1 MLSEEINQKYIKLL
15 EEELQPAMGCTE
27 PIAVAY
33 ASALAKTY
41 LRGEPERVYL
51 DVSGNI
57 IKNVKSVVVPNT
69 GGLRGLEVSV
79 AAGIVVGDASKKLRV
94 IAEVTP
100 EAITKI
106 SPFLERVPVVVRHAK
121 TDYIFDIKITLE
133 NSDHSSVVRIV
144 DHHTNVVEIQQDGNN
159 VEVGDSD
166 QLNNQLSD
174 RSFMSVA
181 GIVEFADSVDIE
193 EIRPVLERQ
202 IEYNSAISQEGMRGD
217 YGANIGKVLL
227 SVYGDE
233 IQTRA
238 RAMAAAGSDARM
250 NGCQMPVVIN
260 SGSGNQGIAASV
272 PVIEYAKELG
282 STQEQ
287 LLRALAVSNLI
298 TIHMKTGIGRLSAY
312 CGVVCAGCGSG
323 AGIAHLQSGG
333 LDEIAHT
340 IVNAVAITSGIVCD
354 GAKAS
359 CAAKISAAVDAGIMG
374 YHMYKNGQQ
383 FHGGEG
389 IVSKE
394 IENTIINVGELA
406 RQGMAE
412 TDLEILRIMLKGD

>member
-202 IEYNSAISQEGMRGD
+202 IKYNSAISQEGMRGD

-287 LLRALAVSNLI
+287 LLRALVVSNLV

>member
-144 DHHTNVVEIQQDGNN
+144 DHHTSVVEIQQDGNN

>member
-94 IAEVTP
+94 IAEATP

-133 NSDHSSVVRIV
+133 NSDHFSVVRIV

>member
-57 IKNVKSVVVPNT
+57 IKNVKSVVGPNT

-217 YGANIGKVLL
+217 YGANIGKGLL

-233 IQTRA
+233 IQTIA

-374 YHMYKNGQQ
+374 YHMFKNGQK

-394 IENTIINVGELA
+394 IDNTIINVGELA
-406 RQGMAE
+406 LQGMAE

>member
-106 SPFLERVPVVVRHAK
+106 SPFLERVPVVDRHAK

>member
-94 IAEVTP
+94 IAEATP

-287 LLRALAVSNLI
+287 LLRALAVSNLV

>member
-94 IAEVTP
+94 IAEITP

>member
-1 MLSEEINQKYIKLL
+1 MLSEEINQRYIKLL

>member
-287 LLRALAVSNLI
+287 LLRALVVSNLV

>member
-202 IEYNSAISQEGMRGD
+202 IQYNSAISQEGMRGD

>member
-287 LLRALAVSNLI
+287 LLRALAVSNLV

>member
-1 MLSEEINQKYIKLL
+1 M
-15 EEELQPAMGCTE
+15 
-27 PIAVAY
+27 
-33 ASALAKTY
+33 
-41 LRGEPERVYL
+41 
-51 DVSGNI
+51 
-57 IKNVKSVVVPNT
+57 
-69 GGLRGLEVSV
+69 
-79 AAGIVVGDASKKLRV
+79 VGDASKKLRV
-94 IAEVTP
+94 IAEATP

-287 LLRALAVSNLI
+287 LLRALAVSNLV

>member
-94 IAEVTP
+94 IAEATP